1 MIGDVKR
8 RFPQELLLGA
18 ETVAARALRES
29 RMRTHTAIGLHE
41 VAQSRFINAAGEP
54 NPLSA
59 ACKKANEAGLTDN
72 MKQYLLARDIRS
84 MAMMASMADKVEEL
98 DSVLVGPM
106 EKAFKVS
113 ANRIE
118 DLVEVSHKRSRG
130 NA

>member
-1 MIGDVKR
+1 MS
-8 RFPQELLLGA
+8 
-18 ETVAARALRES
+18 AAR
-29 RMRTHTAIGLHE
+29 
-41 VAQSRFINAAGEP
+41 
-54 NPLSA
+54 
-59 ACKKANEAGLTDN
+59 KKANEAGLTDN

-98 DSVLVGPM
+98 DSVLVGPL

-130 NA
+130 KA